1 MPWTEYDIPDL
12 TNKTIL
18 VTGANSGIGYEAT
31 RLFAKKNAEVIMAC
45 RSMERAQ
52 LAFDT
57 IRAEFPQAKLVI
69 LPLDL
74 GSFSSIRHFALDV
87 KKKYDTIDVLLN
99 NAGVMMLP
107 YGVTVDGLERQQGI
121 NHFGHFLLTQLLF
134 DLVKRSHD
142 GRIVNIASL
151 AHKGGTMKFDN
162 LLYEGG
168 TGYNKIRAY
177 ARSKLENMLFTYALA
192 TRVDEAGLPIRI
204 LAAHPGVSSTN
215 LGHHVHKKVYYKLFK
230 GMTKQFSQ
238 SAYQGSLPGVRAA
251 TDPDAVNGTYYGPDK
266 RFGTKGHPIVVPS
279 SKRSHDKDLQEQ
291 LWRVSELRTNV
302 TFSVK

>member
-12 TNKTIL
+12 SGKIIL

-45 RSMERAQ
+45 RSLERAQ
-52 LAFDT
+52 QAFDT
-57 IRAEFPQAKLVI
+57 IREEFPKAKLVI
-69 LPLDL
+69 LTVDL
-74 GSFSSIRHFALDV
+74 GSFSSIRHFAQEV
-87 KKKYDTIDVLLN
+87 KKKYDHIDVLLN

-107 YGVTVDGLERQQGI
+107 YGLTTDGLERQQGI

-134 DLVKRSHD
+134 DLVKRSTD

-151 AHKGGTMKFDN
+151 AHKGGKMNFDN
-162 LLYEGG
+162 LLYDNGK
-168 TGYNKIRAY
+168 GYNKLRAY

-192 TRVDEAGLPIRI
+192 DKVEQAGLNIKV
-204 LAAHPGVSSTN
+204 LAAHPGVASTN
-215 LGHHVHKKVYYKLFK
+215 LGHHVYDKAYYKLFK
-230 GMTKQFSQ
+230 GITKSFSQ

-251 TDPDAVNGTYYGPDK
+251 VDPDAKNGTYYGPDQ
-266 RFGTKGHPIVVPS
+266 RFGTKGHPAVVPS
-279 SKRSHDKDLQEQ
+279 SKRSHDKSLQEQ

-302 TFSVK
+302 TFDVK